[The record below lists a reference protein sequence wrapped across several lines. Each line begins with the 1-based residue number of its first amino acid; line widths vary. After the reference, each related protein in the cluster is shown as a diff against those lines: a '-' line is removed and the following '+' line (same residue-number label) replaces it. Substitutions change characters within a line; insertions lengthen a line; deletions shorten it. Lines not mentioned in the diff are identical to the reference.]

1 MFLSIKKEGIIMCY
15 NNQQKETETAS
26 FYYCKHFCTAGKRCG
41 WDCWFISQ
49 VYSEGEN
56 SKEE

>member
-1 MFLSIKKEGIIMCY
+1 MCY
-15 NNQQKETETAS
+15 NNQQKETE
-26 FYYCKHFCTAGKRCG
+26 TAGKRCG

>member
-1 MFLSIKKEGIIMCY
+1 MCY